1 MFLSDPIQP
10 ADAVRFEA
18 LLVRRSARV
27 PLQHLVGEAPFRHL
41 VLEVGRGVFVPR
53 PETEGVVELAIRA
66 LSADSVERLAVDLCT
81 GSGAI
86 ALAIATE
93 VPDCVVHAVEIEE
106 PAYAWA
112 VRNVAAHADR
122 LAAVGS
128 RVVLHRA
135 DATTAHL
142 DELAALTGRVD
153 LVVSNPPYIPDEA
166 VPREPEVRD
175 YDPPRALYGGHDGL
189 DVVRGIAVAAAA
201 LLRPGGVLVVEHGDA
216 QGESA
221 GAAGVPQVLL
231 DHGGFVDVVDHPD
244 LAGRDRA
251 TVAVRARAGGAAD
264 GGGSATVSLRFDTA
278 DPTERAA
285 GIEAAASAARRGDL
299 VVLPTD
305 TVYGLGC
312 DAFSPAG
319 VSRLLAAKGRG
330 RDMPVP
336 VLVGSPDT
344 IEGLAY
350 GLSPA
355 ARDLVEAF
363 WPGAVTVVVRHQ
375 PSLAWDLGDAQGTVA
390 LRMPLHPVAIELLQA
405 VGPMAV
411 SSANRSGAAPATTYA
426 EAEAQLGES
435 VAVYLD
441 AGTSGEAV
449 PSTIVDVAGAVPR
462 LLRLGAVDL
471 ETLRSVCPDLVAD

>member
-1 MFLSDPIQP
+1 VRDVLVDGERRLARADVPTPRVDAELLLAHVLGVPRGRMFLSDPIQP
-10 ADAVRFEA
+10 ADALRFEA

-93 VPDCVVHAVEIEE
+93 VPDCVVHGVEIEE

-221 GAAGVPQVLL
+221 GSAGVPQVLL

-251 TVAVRARAGGAAD
+251 TVAVRAAADRAGMGED
-264 GGGSATVSLRFDTA
+264 
-278 DPTERAA
+278 
-285 GIEAAASAARRGDL
+285 RR
-299 VVLPTD
+299 P
-305 TVYGLGC
+305 
-312 DAFSPAG
+312 
-319 VSRLLAAKGRG
+319 
-330 RDMPVP
+330 
-336 VLVGSPDT
+336 
-344 IEGLAY
+344 
-350 GLSPA
+350 
-355 ARDLVEAF
+355 
-363 WPGAVTVVVRHQ
+363 
-375 PSLAWDLGDAQGTVA
+375 
-390 LRMPLHPVAIELLQA
+390 
-405 VGPMAV
+405 
-411 SSANRSGAAPATTYA
+411 
-426 EAEAQLGES
+426 
-435 VAVYLD
+435 
-441 AGTSGEAV
+441 
-449 PSTIVDVAGAVPR
+449 
-462 LLRLGAVDL
+462 
-471 ETLRSVCPDLVAD
+471 